1 MKKQLVVLYVI
12 IILICIISL
21 IVAVYTQVEQENT
34 NTTFANSKNEII
46 EQVATQEDLKR
57 EFNSFF
63 INSITVSNYDVS
75 TIQKNDETKPIVDS
89 VHAIRTGENKFDI
102 TVNIPIF
109 NIKSSITDR
118 YNTQIQ
124 SMFLDKANSILA
136 STSQSYTIY
145 SVDYTGYINGDVIS
159 LVIKSTLKEGSN
171 PQRDIVATYN
181 YNLKTGKEAT
191 IYDLMLQVGVEEK
204 SLEKGIKEQVN
215 KAIKEANEI
224 QATGYNVYTRDIND
238 KMYNIENLSTYFLGP
253 EGELYVIFPYGNKN
267 LTSEMDIIKM

>member
-1 MKKQLVVLYVI
+1 
-12 IILICIISL
+12 
-21 IVAVYTQVEQENT
+21 
-34 NTTFANSKNEII
+34 
-46 EQVATQEDLKR
+46 
-57 EFNSFF
+57 
-63 INSITVSNYDVS
+63 
-75 TIQKNDETKPIVDS
+75 
-89 VHAIRTGENKFDI
+89 
-102 TVNIPIF
+102 
-109 NIKSSITDR
+109 
-118 YNTQIQ
+118 
-124 SMFLDKANSILA
+124 MFLDKANSILA

>member
-1 MKKQLVVLYVI
+1 M
-12 IILICIISL
+12 
-21 IVAVYTQVEQENT
+21 
-34 NTTFANSKNEII
+34 
-46 EQVATQEDLKR
+46 
-57 EFNSFF
+57 
-63 INSITVSNYDVS
+63 
-75 TIQKNDETKPIVDS
+75 
-89 VHAIRTGENKFDI
+89 
-102 TVNIPIF
+102 
-109 NIKSSITDR
+109 
-118 YNTQIQ
+118 
-124 SMFLDKANSILA
+124 
-136 STSQSYTIY
+136 
-145 SVDYTGYINGDVIS
+145 
-159 LVIKSTLKEGSN
+159 
-171 PQRDIVATYN
+171 ATYN